1 MDPRNGTRRS
11 SDRLEY
17 REIIQHATQMLELV
31 HDTPQHAKLSTG
43 WYKRFLDRHPH
54 LKVTKAQVLSK
65 PRNAVDSATVIHFFH
80 DLAHSASL
88 VNMDPSRIF
97 NMDETSFSPS
107 KTSKKVVVHEST
119 RSVHAEETPASAH
132 VTIVACV
139 AADGTKMPPLF
150 VLPGD
155 RVTTEACASLTIPGA
170 ALTTSEKGWTNSY
183 ICRKWL
189 AMLSAHV
196 PPSTERP
203 ILLIMDGCSSHYSEH
218 IYAEAKAL
226 NILLQFLP
234 ANATHLFQPLDVTV
248 FRPFKQAIRN
258 AVADSIWTDVSTNI
272 NKQRAIA
279 IACDVW
285 ANSTNEAAIIN
296 GFVCTGLC
304 PISLDKMMRELVRG
318 EVLLLPALKKRKT
331 PARKTLTVSGK
342 FITADYHELLQAQVA
357 AKPKRK
363 KKNSQEHVVV
373 NDTLIYDF
381 CLCHCVRLEYNI
393 YYYLG
398 DITSF
403 QKHRAHLEE

>member
-1 MDPRNGTRRS
+1 
-11 SDRLEY
+11 
-17 REIIQHATQMLELV
+17 
-31 HDTPQHAKLSTG
+31 
-43 WYKRFLDRHPH
+43 
-54 LKVTKAQVLSK
+54 
-65 PRNAVDSATVIHFFH
+65 
-80 DLAHSASL
+80 
-88 VNMDPSRIF
+88 
-97 NMDETSFSPS
+97 
-107 KTSKKVVVHEST
+107 
-119 RSVHAEETPASAH
+119 
-132 VTIVACV
+132 
-139 AADGTKMPPLF
+139 
-150 VLPGD
+150 
-155 RVTTEACASLTIPGA
+155 
-170 ALTTSEKGWTNSY
+170 
-183 ICRKWL
+183 
-189 AMLSAHV
+189 MLSAHV

-304 PISLDKMMRELVRG
+304 PISLDKMMYRLSLFKPSATHEVDANESWLQRRELVRG

-363 KKNSQEHVVV
+363 KKNSQEHVVLPIAN
-373 NDTLIYDF
+373 NDD
-381 CLCHCVRLEYNI
+381 
-393 YYYLG
+393 
-398 DITSF
+398 D
-403 QKHRAHLEE
+403 